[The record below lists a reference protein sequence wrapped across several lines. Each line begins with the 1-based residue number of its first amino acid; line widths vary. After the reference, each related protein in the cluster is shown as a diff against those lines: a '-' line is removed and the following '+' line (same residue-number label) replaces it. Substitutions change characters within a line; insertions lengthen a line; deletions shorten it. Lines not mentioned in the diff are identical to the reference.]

1 MSIPAWFALALAIPV
16 LLLGEVLVR
25 RVPWLARFNIPAPV
39 AGGLLVALLA
49 LIGNVSGGF
58 AAKFET
64 SVTAQ
69 WWTWLVTI
77 EPDWIKAPSRNV
89 NQPFLVAFF
98 TCIGLNASWSLVRR
112 GSWPMLLFLLLSA
125 LLAVVAIDRQFPFNP
140 PNNMKLLSRVS
151 LARVVGLA
159 VKDRRVGCAA
169 LGSFPIFLSFSMSAI
184 E

>member
-1 MSIPAWFALALAIPV
+1 MLHMSIPAWFALALAIPV

-77 EPDWIKAPSRNV
+77 VTVLFSSRTV
-89 NQPFLVAFF
+89 P
-98 TCIGLNASWSLVRR
+98 
-112 GSWPMLLFLLLSA
+112 P
-125 LLAVVAIDRQFPFNP
+125 LAICQ
-140 PNNMKLLSRVS
+140 
-151 LARVVGLA
+151 
-159 VKDRRVGCAA
+159 
-169 LGSFPIFLSFSMSAI
+169 
-184 E
+184 